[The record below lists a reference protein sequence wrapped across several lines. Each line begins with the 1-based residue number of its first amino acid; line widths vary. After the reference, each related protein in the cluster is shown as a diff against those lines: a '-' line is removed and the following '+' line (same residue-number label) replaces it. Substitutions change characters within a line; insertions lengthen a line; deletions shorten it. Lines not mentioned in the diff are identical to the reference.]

1 MVNPILPVEQQLFPI
16 LLEWLDP
23 LEGSFAAKANKSDA
37 CTSVTGSLNCFLE
50 PKDLSILYLSLEALS
65 TDVTVFPIS
74 EIRDKAM
81 KRSKIK
87 RLIDLSMVMDGKA
100 TKSYSKTHL
109 LSYPNRQSRDAIATK
124 NRQKIGLSVI
134 TFWFHP
140 NTAGLL
146 NITWLLGGLHIA
158 PF

>member
-1 MVNPILPVEQQLFPI
+1 MGNPILPVEQQLFPI

-74 EIRDKAM
+74 EIRQSHEEKQDQTSN
-81 KRSKIK
+81 RSF
-87 RLIDLSMVMDGKA
+87 DGYGW
-100 TKSYSKTHL
+100 KS
-109 LSYPNRQSRDAIATK
+109 D
-124 NRQKIGLSVI
+124 
-134 TFWFHP
+134 
-140 NTAGLL
+140 
-146 NITWLLGGLHIA
+146 
-158 PF
+158 